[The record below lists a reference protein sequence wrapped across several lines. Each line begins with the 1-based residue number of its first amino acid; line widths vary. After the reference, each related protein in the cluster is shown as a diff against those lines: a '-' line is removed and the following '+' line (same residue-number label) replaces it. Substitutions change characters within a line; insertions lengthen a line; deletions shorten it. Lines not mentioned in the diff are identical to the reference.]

1 MAQKDTLNNKI
12 LTAEREIG
20 SLPLETA
27 PMESVPSV
35 YRFIR
40 LARLILPVLIALVVV
55 IFEVALRPAGI
66 SSRDFW
72 VHLAFYG
79 LLGPLV
85 TFITLE
91 WIAQQVLERERAQA
105 ALFEANRRLSAVG
118 RVLKRSLSAENLEEA
133 LRAIAQELRGGIGGE
148 VALTLEGVRAASTGF
163 VLGREALTFPL
174 AGLSGSLEIQL
185 LHPPS
190 PEERE
195 YLEVLAGEVA
205 SALGEVRS
213 RTRDLLTLYE
223 VDQALKAEANLEKLL
238 EGLLSRILEWAQAQG
253 GGVMLLD
260 EDRFLQPRIIR
271 GLPLPGHAFL
281 PEGAWAAALETPTF
295 VQDDLLALPLREQTP
310 VGLLLVRGD
319 AENLRARLPFL
330 RFLAAQV
337 TFAVRNAQA
346 YLRAEELALAEER
359 NRIAREIHD
368 GIAQALAFM
377 ALKLD
382 LSERLLDTDRERALA
397 ELSQVRDTLRAQIRE
412 VRRSIF
418 ALRPID
424 LERYGFL
431 ESLRRYATAFAEQ
444 AGFRVRLDLP
454 EQVELSQAS
463 ELVLFRV
470 LQEALTNAA
479 KHARP
484 GLVQV
489 RLVPMGERGA
499 LLEVRDNGKGFA
511 QATPGG
517 MGGFGLTQMRERV
530 EARGG
535 QFAVESVPGEG
546 TTVRAELPY

>member
-1 MAQKDTLNNKI
+1 MTKDAKQAGPPRLRGAI
-12 LTAEREIG
+12 
-20 SLPLETA
+20 
-27 PMESVPSV
+27 PMDSVPSV
-35 YRFIR
+35 YRLIR
-40 LARLILPVLIALVVV
+40 LARLILPFLIVMVVV
-55 IFEVALRPAGI
+55 VFEVALRPVGI
-66 SSRDFW
+66 SNQGFW
-72 VHLAFYG
+72 LHLTFYA

-85 TFITLE
+85 TFVTLE

-105 ALFEANRRLSAVG
+105 ALFEANRRLSMVG
-118 RVLKRSLSAENLEEA
+118 RVLKRSLSAGNLEEA
-133 LRAIAQELRGGIGGE
+133 LKAVAEELREGTGRE
-148 VALTLEGVRAASTGF
+148 VALTLEGVQAASSGF
-163 VLGREALTFPL
+163 LPGRETLAFPL
-174 AGLSGSLEIQL
+174 AGLSGLLEVQL
-185 LHPPS
+185 PCPPD

-238 EGLLSRILEWAQAQG
+238 GGLLSRILEWAQAEG

-260 EDRFLQPRIIR
+260 EDHFLQPRIIR
-271 GLPLPGHAFL
+271 ELSLPGHAFL
-281 PEGAWAAALETPTF
+281 PEGAWAEALETPTF

-310 VGLLLVRGD
+310 VGLLLVRGQ

-382 LSERLLDTDRERALA
+382 LAERLLDTDRKRALA
-397 ELSQVRDTLRAQIRE
+397 ELAQVRDTLRAQIRE

-431 ESLRRYATAFAEQ
+431 ESLRRYSLAFAEQ
-444 AGFRVRLDLP
+444 AGFRVRLELP
-454 EQVELSQAS
+454 ERVELSQAS

-499 LLEVRDNGKGFA
+499 RLEVRDNGRGFA
-511 QATPGG
+511 QATPGP

-535 QFAVESVPGEG
+535 QFAVESAPGEG
-546 TTVRAELPY
+546 TVVRVELPY

>member
-1 MAQKDTLNNKI
+1 MIKDTHNKAAI
-12 LTAEREIG
+12 PPGEVGPIPAG
-20 SLPLETA
+20 SASMDP
-27 PMESVPSV
+27 VPSV

-40 LARLILPVLIALVVV
+40 LARLILPFLIVMVVV
-55 IFEVALRPAGI
+55 IFEVTLRPMGI
-66 SSRDFW
+66 SSQSFW
-72 VHLAFYG
+72 VHLTFYG

-85 TFITLE
+85 TFVTLE

-105 ALFEANRRLSAVG
+105 ALFEANRRLSMVG

-133 LRAIAQELRGGIGGE
+133 LRAIAEELREGLGRE
-148 VALTLEGVRAASTGF
+148 VALTLEGVQAASAGF
-163 VLGREALTFPL
+163 VPAHATLTFPL
-174 AGLSGSLEIQL
+174 VGLSGSLEVQL
-185 LHPPS
+185 PSPPS

-223 VDQALKAEANLEKLL
+223 VDQALRAEANLEKLL
-238 EGLLSRILEWAQAQG
+238 EGLLSRILEWAQAEG

-260 EDRFLQPRIIR
+260 EDHFLQPRIIR
-271 GLPLPGHAFL
+271 GLSLPGHAFL
-281 PEGAWAAALETPTF
+281 PEGAWAQALETPTF

-319 AENLRARLPFL
+319 AENLRTRMPFL

-382 LSERLLDTDRERALA
+382 LAERLLDTDRKRALA
-397 ELSQVRDTLRAQIRE
+397 EMAQVRETLRAQIRE

-431 ESLRRYATAFAEQ
+431 ESLRRYSLAFAEQ

-489 RLVPMGERGA
+489 RLVSLGERGA
-499 LLEVRDNGKGFA
+499 RLEVRDNGKGFA
-511 QATPGG
+511 QAIPGG

-546 TTVRAELPY
+546 TTVRVELPY

>member
-1 MAQKDTLNNKI
+1 MTKDTPSKEAVL
-12 LTAEREIG
+12 REVG
-20 SLPLETA
+20 PPVEVASGDP
-27 PMESVPSV
+27 VPNV

-40 LARLILPVLIALVVV
+40 LARLILPFLIVMVVV
-55 IFEVALRPAGI
+55 IFEVALEPIGI
-66 SSRDFW
+66 SRPSFW
-72 VHLAFYG
+72 AHLAFYG

-85 TFITLE
+85 TFVTLE
-91 WIAQQVLERERAQA
+91 WIAQQVLERERAQV
-105 ALFEANRRLSAVG
+105 ALFEANRRLSVVG

-133 LRAIAQELRGGIGGE
+133 LSTIAEELRQGTGKE
-148 VALTLEGVRAASTGF
+148 VALTLEGVRAASAGF
-163 VLGREALTFPL
+163 APGRETLTFPL
-174 AGLSGSLEIQL
+174 AGLSGLLEVQFS
-185 LHPPS
+185 HPPG

-195 YLEVLAGEVA
+195 FLEVLAGEIA
-205 SALGEVRS
+205 GALGAVRS

-223 VDQALKAEANLEKLL
+223 VDQALRAEANLEKLL
-238 EGLLSRILEWAQAQG
+238 EGLLNRILEWAQAEG

-260 EDRFLQPRIIR
+260 EDHFLQPRIIR
-271 GLPLPGHAFL
+271 GLSLPGHAFL
-281 PEGAWAAALETPTF
+281 PEGGWAQALEAPTF
-295 VQDDLLALPLREQTP
+295 VQEDLLALPLREQTP
-310 VGLLLVRGD
+310 VGLLLVRGK
-319 AENLRARLPFL
+319 AEKLRPRVPFL

-382 LSERLLDTDRERALA
+382 LAERLLDTDRERALA
-397 ELSQVRDTLRAQIRE
+397 EMAQVRDTLRAQIRE

-431 ESLRRYATAFAEQ
+431 ESLRRYSLAFAEQ

-489 RLVPMGERGA
+489 RLVALGERGA
-499 LLEVRDNGKGFA
+499 RLEVRDNGRGFA

-535 QFAVESVPGEG
+535 RFAVESVPGEG
-546 TTVRAELPY
+546 TVVRAELPY